1 MGGLGIMC
9 VVLRRQSVVPVEGHK
24 GAASVAIETR
34 VANCSRPSE
43 PSIAVFC
50 AARGAAV
57 ASRWLAEP
65 EAAWTTR
72 KPRGAPGSCV
82 ADDPFKRRIGRPR

>member
-1 MGGLGIMC
+1 MESC
-9 VVLRRQSVVPVEGHK
+9 VLYCADKVVPVEGDK
-24 GAASVAIETR
+24 GAAGVAIETT

-43 PSIAVFC
+43 PSTAVSC
-50 AARGAAV
+50 AVGGAAV
-57 ASRWLAEP
+57 AFRWLAEP